1 MKKTLPI
8 SNSNTNALN
17 TRATKDIKQILTKL
31 KGETDNNTT
40 VIGNYNTT
48 LSVGIGH
55 AVKKPKEH
63 WT

>member
-17 TRATKDIKQILTKL
+17 TRETKYMKQILTKL
-31 KGETDNNTT
+31 KGETNSNIT

-48 LSVGIGH
+48 LSVGTGH
-55 AVKKPKEH
+55 PVKKSREH